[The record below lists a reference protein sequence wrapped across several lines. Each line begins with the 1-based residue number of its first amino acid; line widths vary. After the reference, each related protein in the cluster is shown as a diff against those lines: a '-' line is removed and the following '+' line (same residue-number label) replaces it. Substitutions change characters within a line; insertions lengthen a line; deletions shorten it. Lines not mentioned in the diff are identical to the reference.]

1 MTRSRWILVGCA
13 VILGLVAADPAR
25 SQAEELDED
34 RFRELH
40 AQLQTDGKA
49 PWRTIP
55 WKIGLLDA
63 QQTAAREGKP
73 IFIWAMDGH
82 PLGCT

>member
-1 MTRSRWILVGCA
+1 MRQMLL
-13 VILGLVAADPAR
+13 LGMFSVAMAGAAFQ
-25 SQAEELDED
+25 STVQAEQLTDAK
-34 RFRELH
+34 FRELH
-40 AQLQTDGKA
+40 KELQPAGNE

-55 WKIGLLDA
+55 WKIALLDA
-63 QQTAAREGKP
+63 QRNAAKENKP

>member
-1 MTRSRWILVGCA
+1 MLRTWLIWAGVCGA
-13 VILGLVAADPAR
+13 VWVFSSESAKVH
-25 SQAEELDED
+25 AETLTDAK
-34 RFRELH
+34 FRELH
-40 AQLQTDGKA
+40 AQLQPSGDE

-55 WKIGLLDA
+55 WKIAILDA
-63 QQTAAREGKP
+63 QRTAASENKP